1 MISPVA
7 VRSRV
12 VATVGP
18 ACADPR
24 GLAGLIEAGA
34 GVLRL
39 NLSHGDLASHLQTLD
54 RIREVESVR
63 GVPVAVMADL
73 PGPKIRL
80 ARASS
85 LDLVTG
91 VGVRLSEIPGDA
103 DPGFLEIPTPDA
115 GHVHGGGD
123 EPPVALA
130 IDAPGVLAAVEIGH
144 RILLDDGAVRLLV
157 TEVVEADGSR
167 TIVGRVTSGGVVR
180 PRVGVNL
187 PDSDPDLPAVTPRD
201 LEFATAMHRA
211 GVDLVAVS
219 FCRDGDDLR
228 RLRSA
233 LEEAVPGRP
242 TPWLVSKVERPAA
255 ITNIDDV
262 VEASDAVLVARGDL
276 GVELDI
282 AAVPVLQKRVVAA
295 SIAAGRPVVVATQM
309 LQSMID
315 APSPTRAEATDVA
328 NAVLDGADALMLSG
342 ETAIG
347 RHPSLAV
354 EMLRR
359 IAAATEDWHDGHPS
373 DAAAGAVAAT
383 DDDPWLPA
391 LARGVHRIT
400 RELPVRAVVAW
411 SGTGHTA
418 RILSREDLRVPLV
431 VLTDDLGVARRVRLL
446 RGVHP
451 VMVDRGGDLGGDR
464 AAFLDAAGDAVVAL
478 GFAAGGDACL
488 FVHGS
493 GRDAAAPTDA
503 IGVVRIDADR
513 TG

>member
-1 MISPVA
+1 MSTPPVA
-7 VRSRV
+7 RSQV

-18 ACADPR
+18 ACADAR
-24 GLAGLIEAGA
+24 GIEGLIEAGA

-39 NLSHGDLASHLQTLD
+39 NLSHGDLSSHMATLAA
-54 RIREVESVR
+54 IREVESR
-63 GVPVAVMADL
+63 GEIPVAVMADL

-85 LDLVTG
+85 LDLRTG
-91 VGVRLSEIPGDA
+91 LDVRLSEIAADA
-103 DPGFLEIPTPDA
+103 DPGFVTIPSPDTDA
-115 GHVHGGGD
+115 GD
-123 EPPVALA
+123 EPSVALA
-130 IDAPGVLAAVEIGH
+130 IDATGVLAAVELGH
-144 RILLDDGAVRLLV
+144 RILLDDGAVRLLA
-157 TEVVEADGSR
+157 TGVVEDEGRR
-167 TIVGRVTSGGVVR
+167 TILGRVINGGTIR
-180 PRVGVNL
+180 ARVGVNL
-187 PDSDPDLPAVTPRD
+187 PDSDPDLPAVTSRD
-201 LEFATAMHRA
+201 LEFAVAMHRA

-228 RLRSA
+228 RLRA
-233 LEEAVPGRP
+233 RLQEAVPDRP

-255 ITNIDDV
+255 IANLEDV

-282 AAVPVLQKRVVAA
+282 ASVPVLQKRVVAA
-295 SIAAGRPVVVATQM
+295 SIAAGRPVIVATQM
-309 LQSMID
+309 LQSMIE
-315 APSPTRAEATDVA
+315 ASSPTRAEATDVA

-359 IAAATEDWHDGHPS
+359 IALATEGWQDERPA
-373 DAAAGAVAAT
+373 DAPTGAVAAT

-391 LARGVHRIT
+391 LARGVHRIA

-411 SGTGHTA
+411 SDRGHTA

-431 VLTDDLGVARRVRLL
+431 VLTDDPGVARRMRVL

-451 VMVDRGGDLGGDR
+451 VVVDAERGLGLDR
-464 AAFLDAAGDAVVAL
+464 AAFLAAAGEAVESIVVAEK
-478 GFAAGGDACL
+478 GAACL

-493 GRDAAAPTDA
+493 GRDAATPTDA
-503 IGVVRIDADR
+503 IGVVRLDGGAS
-513 TG
+513 G